1 MNELKQ
7 VLLAF
12 WSERNQRER
21 TMLII
26 AIAVVV
32 AALLYLLLINPAISG
47 RRDLQKRLP
56 ALRQQAAELQAMAK
70 ETATLSA
77 KTPPPAAAVTK
88 ESLEASLTRRGL
100 KPQSVSLTG
109 DLAKVQL
116 SAASFANITAWLN
129 EMQQTARL
137 TVVEANVEALQQS
150 DTVNATMTLRQQKG
164 E

>member
-7 VLLAF
+7 ALLTF

-32 AALLYLLLINPAISG
+32 AGLLYLLLINPAISG

-70 ETATLSA
+70 ETATLSG
-77 KTPPPAAAVTK
+77 KTLPPAAAVTK

-137 TVVEANVEALQQS
+137 TVVEANVEALLQS
-150 DTVNATMTLRQQKG
+150 DSVNATLTLRQQKG

>member
-7 VLLAF
+7 ALLTF

-70 ETATLSA
+70 ETATLSS

-109 DLAKVQL
+109 DLAKIQL

>member
-1 MNELKQ
+1 MNGLKQ
-7 VLLAF
+7 SLLTF

-21 TMLII
+21 TML
-26 AIAVVV
+26 AIAMMVAVVG
-32 AALLYLLLINPAISG
+32 LFYMLLIDPAISG
-47 RRDLQKRLP
+47 RSDLQRRLP

-70 ETATLSA
+70 ETATLSG
-77 KTPPPAAAVTK
+77 KTPPPAAVVTK

-116 SAASFANITAWLN
+116 SAASFANITEWLN

-137 TVVEANVEALQQS
+137 TVVEANVEALSQADS
-150 DTVNATMTLRQQKG
+150 VNATLTLRQQKG

>member
-47 RRDLQKRLP
+47 RRDLQKKLP

-77 KTPPPAAAVTK
+77 KTSPPAAAVTK

-116 SAASFANITAWLN
+116 PAASFANITAWLN
-129 EMQQTARL
+129 EMQQTTRL